1 MSQRRVE
8 DSGWTIHFTL
18 TESAGLRLYLGD
30 FKQRRV
36 FWDCSLPFILIDHQ
50 RPDVGLDDPSADPHG
65 PWWFPIG
72 TQTLTGDV
80 RLGHFRGGF
89 ELAADFEQGPYAFTQ
104 LWRFH
109 ENGRMDPWLTISGS
123 GMHDNHVYHPHWR
136 FDFDVD
142 GAGGDSVEHWIEG
155 GWQRVAEEGWLPS
168 TGDRSPDGYVWRQL
182 DRRSKSSISIRPP
195 ASEDAELFALK
206 AKPGEWPPFTP
217 RAGLGHQ
224 TYPASYVGEEAID
237 GADVCLWYVAHV
249 PWSSAFPAT
258 AGPWIKV
265 AY

>member
-1 MSQRRVE
+1 
-8 DSGWTIHFTL
+8 
-18 TESAGLRLYLGD
+18 
-30 FKQRRV
+30 
-36 FWDCSLPFILIDHQ
+36 
-50 RPDVGLDDPSADPHG
+50 
-65 PWWFPIG
+65 
-72 TQTLTGDV
+72 
-80 RLGHFRGGF
+80 
-89 ELAADFEQGPYAFTQ
+89 
-104 LWRFH
+104 
-109 ENGRMDPWLTISGS
+109 MDPWLTISGS